1 MIYLIF
7 LLFFFFHSSAHAATS
22 VPFTIAMSEA
32 VNVAGTPRIAVDVGG
47 VTRYADYSAG
57 TGTNALT
64 FTYAMQA
71 GDVDLDGVALSSPID
86 LNGGTI
92 TDTSGNPATLT
103 FTPPDTSNVKVNY
116 PSLGMDFV
124 ADADGRYTLNGTVYD
139 DLPAFLSATGGT
151 FTRNSIGTYY
161 DSTGTLQ
168 TATANTPRF
177 DHDPVT
183 HQPKGILIEEQR
195 TNLLTRSSELDNAA
209 WIKTDLTISSNS
221 IIAPDGS
228 SSADK
233 LVEATT
239 TSSHTLRG
247 VVNLTSGNIYTFSFF
262 AKSAGRNIVHFYGS
276 GGLSMNGIVNLAT
289 GTILFGSVNISNAGN
304 GWYRIS
310 ASSSTT
316 FTGANSIWIVTNN
329 GSDTYTGDGTSGIYV
344 WGAQLEQG
352 SFPTSYIPTTMAAV
366 TRIADSFNIGSSG
379 VSSFYNPLESSVFG
393 QFDYHATSS
402 KPAGMF
408 VISDGTPANRFGHAL
423 GLAGT
428 RNDGFV
434 VSSNVNLASLNNL
447 ISSSSPFVSQKFA
460 LGIKQDN
467 FAGVGNGGSIVTD
480 NSGNMPSGINRLDFG
495 FFYPTAPSSN
505 YLNGHIQKFK
515 YYPARVSDTQLQLMT
530 Q

>member
-103 FTPPDTSNVKVNY
+103 FTPPDTSNIKINY

-352 SFPTSYIPTTMAAV
+352 SFPTSYIPTTTAAV
-366 TRIADSFNIGSSG
+366 TRAADDLRLNGLTIYPEYTAFTEFNQGFEMRNSARLIGFSNTSPRAAVTPISSTTLNHTAFNTTDGNTSSTTGLNRSIRRVASISRISPQSRRIVADGQNVVGDTGFTPMTSVMYIGSESG
-379 VSSFYNPLESSVFG
+379 GGNFINTQLR
-393 QFDYHATSS
+393 
-402 KPAGMF
+402 K
-408 VISDGTPANRFGHAL
+408 L
-423 GLAGT
+423 
-428 RNDGFV
+428 
-434 VSSNVNLASLNNL
+434 NLY
-447 ISSSSPFVSQKFA
+447 
-460 LGIKQDN
+460 
-467 FAGVGNGGSIVTD
+467 
-480 NSGNMPSGINRLDFG
+480 PSAI
-495 FFYPTAPSSN
+495 T
-505 YLNGHIQKFK
+505 
-515 YYPARVSDTQLQLMT
+515 DTQLQLMT